1 LSGGIPS
8 TIASQQLQS
17 LVGGTQ
23 MQQQQQQQQP
33 TNLHNANNPN
43 QLPSL
48 IVGSGAAGAV
58 AAVTPTSQVQV
69 PGASISM
76 SAKFIPLFSSYSD

>member
-23 MQQQQQQQQP
+23 MQQQQQQQP

-76 SAKFIPLFSSYSD
+76 SAKLFIPLFSSYSD